1 MHHSTLLVIYLELLN
16 CIPRALIGAFSV
28 TTEAAMKY
36 QQTLVKLIQ
45 FSIVLL
51 MLYPLYYVWETD
63 KIKSACEQINPGMSY
78 SNTLVLLKSFGLD
91 FSQMNGDYAQ
101 GEKWQGLVESHASF
115 AGYACEIRGFG
126 DQIAKVRIVKGKQI
140 AP

>member
-1 MHHSTLLVIYLELLN
+1 MYLAN

-36 QQTLVKLIQ
+36 QQTLVKLLQ
-45 FSIVLL
+45 FSIVLV
-51 MLYPLYYVWETD
+51 MIYPLYYVWETD
-63 KIKSACEQINPGMSY
+63 KIKSACQQIKPGMSY
-78 SNTLVLLKSFGLD
+78 SNTLVLLKSFGLE
-91 FSQMNGDYAQ
+91 FSRMNGDYAQ

-115 AGYACEIRGFG
+115 AGYACEIKGFG
-126 DQIAKVRIVKGKQI
+126 AQIARVRMVKGKQI